1 MILVTLLGQG
11 LTLAPLLRKLD
22 LRGEER
28 WSPDEATARLETAQS
43 ALDRLEELEDE
54 GASGEPLR
62 RLRELYR
69 GRFALCVAVLG
80 GGELPEDGRREL
92 REYGAM
98 RRELIAA
105 ERATLIE
112 LRNAGKV
119 RNALVHKIERDL
131 DLDEARIRPQ

>member
-1 MILVTLLGQG
+1 M
-11 LTLAPLLRKLD
+11 
-22 LRGEER
+22 RGEER

-54 GASGEPLR
+54 GARGEPVR

-80 GGELPEDGRREL
+80 GGDLPEDGRREL
-92 REYGAM
+92 KEYGAM

-105 ERATLIE
+105 ERAALLG
-112 LRNAGKV
+112 LRNEGKIRGEMV
-119 RNALVHKIERDL
+119 RKIERDL
-131 DLDEARIRPQ
+131 DLDEARIRPE